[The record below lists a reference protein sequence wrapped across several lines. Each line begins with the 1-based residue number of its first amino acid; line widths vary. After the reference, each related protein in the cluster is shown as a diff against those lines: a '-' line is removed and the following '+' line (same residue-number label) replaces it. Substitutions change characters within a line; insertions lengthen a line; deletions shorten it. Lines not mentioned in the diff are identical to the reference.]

1 MRSVGLALLASVT
14 LLGGAPADASDRDV
28 LRQFG
33 MLGKLAVD
41 CAAPASGTNPHL
53 FFAVSREGKA
63 TRTLKTADP
72 DLDATLSI
80 RNVRLIAP
88 DRLQYDETGRQS
100 ELVITI
106 AKIGGK
112 FRSWHSVRADGTVLV
127 ADGKFP
133 SSGSP
138 TIAFTACRN

>member
-1 MRSVGLALLASVT
+1 MRIASLVSLGFIT
-14 LLGGAPADASDRDV
+14 LLGSAPADASDRDV

-33 MLGKLAVD
+33 MYGKLAVD
-41 CAAPASGTNPHL
+41 CAAPASSKNPHL

-72 DLDATLSI
+72 ELDATLPI
-80 RNVRLIAP
+80 RNMRIIAP

-100 ELVITI
+100 ELVIVI
-106 AKIGGK
+106 AKEGNK
-112 FRSWHSVRADGTVLV
+112 FRSWNSTRADGTVLV
-127 ADGKFP
+127 KDGKFP

-138 TIAFTACRN
+138 TITFTACK

>member
-1 MRSVGLALLASVT
+1 MRFTSLVLLGFIT
-14 LLGGAPADASDRDV
+14 LLGSAPADASDRDV

-33 MLGKLAVD
+33 MYGKLAVD
-41 CAAPASGTNPHL
+41 CAAPASSKNPHL

-72 DLDATLSI
+72 ELDATLPI
-80 RNVRLIAP
+80 RNVRIIAP

-100 ELVITI
+100 ELVIVI
-106 AKIGGK
+106 AKDGNK
-112 FRSWHSVRADGTVLV
+112 FRSWSSTRADGTVLV
-127 ADGKFP
+127 KDGKFP

-138 TIAFTACRN
+138 TIAFTACK